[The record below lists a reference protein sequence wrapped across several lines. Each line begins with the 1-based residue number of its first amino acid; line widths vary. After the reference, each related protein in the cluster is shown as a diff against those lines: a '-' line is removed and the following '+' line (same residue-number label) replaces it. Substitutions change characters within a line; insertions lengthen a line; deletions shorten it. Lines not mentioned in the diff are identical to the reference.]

1 MIIEMSKLR
10 ILGARERLED
20 VLRVL
25 QDLNLLHLAA
35 PEAIPLAHADLTT
48 VQERERRHLR
58 AALDNVEQAL
68 DALGVRDTG
77 SPTAPGTATVADLI
91 RWARLG
97 WRVRRETER
106 LAAREAALDEE
117 KALIMKYQHFFS
129 AFRAL
134 LESESRWPNA
144 TAYHVLLRGREAG
157 TLPQLRA
164 GLAAAIGEEFQLFSQ
179 PLPSGELAVLI
190 VVSAQAA
197 GRVERLLAEA
207 RVQEIPVPAAYGG
220 KSLTAAIPRMLERLG
235 NIPRELQEV
244 RQRRQT
250 LARTHGAELRRARA
264 ALHDR
269 LQALA
274 ALPLSGVTAR
284 AFVLEGWV
292 PARARRDL
300 EGGLHA
306 AFGEDVVVSEVSKE
320 EWESEQAPVVLANP
334 RLFRPFQTIVGL
346 MPLPRYGSI
355 DPTPFVAVFFPA
367 FFGLMVGD
375 VGYGLILAALGLLL
389 HARSKPGTTLRNVSE
404 IIGPCALFTI
414 LAGFLFGELFGDL
427 GNRWFGLRPLLFD
440 REEALIPFLLL
451 AVAIGAVHVLLGLVL
466 GAISARRHPR
476 QAAGRGVSAGMV
488 VLVIV
493 ALLAAVD
500 VLPKGFF
507 TPAVIA
513 LLIAFPV
520 LIVLEG
526 LVAPIELLTTLG
538 NILSYARIMALG
550 VASVMMAVVANKMV
564 GAIGSV
570 VVGILFAL
578 LFHLVNFA
586 IAAFSPTIHALRLHY
601 VEFFGKFFSPG
612 GVRYQ
617 PFGHWTR
624 ANNRTRAV
632 PSTPTPRNP
641 RQAA

>member
-1 MIIEMSKLR
+1 VIIEMSKLR

-25 QDLNLLHLAA
+25 QDLNLLHLSA
-35 PEAIPLAHADLTT
+35 PEAVPLMHADLTT
-48 VQERERRHLR
+48 SQERERRHLQ

-68 DALGVRDTG
+68 DALSVRDAG
-77 SPTAPGTATVADLI
+77 PPAAPTTATAADLI

-106 LAAREAALDEE
+106 LAARESALDEE
-117 KALIMKYQHFFS
+117 HALIMKYQHFFS

-235 NIPRELQEV
+235 NIPREVQEV

-284 AFVLEGWV
+284 AFVLEGWL

-300 EGGLHA
+300 EDGLHA
-306 AFGEDVVVSEVSKE
+306 HFGEDVVVSEVSKE

-334 RLFRPFQTIVGL
+334 RLLRPFETIVGL

-389 HARSKPGTTLRNVSE
+389 HIRSRPGTTLRNVSE

-414 LAGFLFGELFGDL
+414 VAGFLFGELFGDL
-427 GNRWFGLRPLLFD
+427 GLRWFGLRPLLFN

-466 GAISARRHPR
+466 GVVSARRHPR

-500 VLPKGFF
+500 VLPGAFF

-513 LLIAFPV
+513 LLVAFPV

-624 ANNRTRAV
+624 ANGRTRAV
-632 PSTPTPRNP
+632 PSTPTTRNP

>member
-1 MIIEMSKLR
+1 VIIEMSKLR
-10 ILGARERLED
+10 ILGPRERLED

-25 QDLNLLHLAA
+25 QDLNLLHLSA
-35 PEAIPLAHADLTT
+35 PESALLQRPDLSSA
-48 VQERERRHLR
+48 QQRERRHLQS
-58 AALDNVEQAL
+58 ALENVEQAL
-68 DALGVRDTG
+68 EALDAGNG
-77 SPTAPGTATVADLI
+77 GPQAPVAVVTRMELA

-106 LAAREAALDEE
+106 LSARRAGLEE
-117 KALIMKYQHFFS
+117 ERALIMKYQHFFS

-144 TAYHVLLRGREAG
+144 MAYHVLLRGGEAG
-157 TLPQLRA
+157 KLSQLRA
-164 GLAAAIGEEFQLFSQ
+164 SFAAVIGDEFQLFSQ
-179 PLPSGELAVLI
+179 PLPTGEVAVLI

-197 GRVERLLAEA
+197 GRVEQLLAEA
-207 RVQEIPVPAAYGG
+207 RVQEIPVPDAYGG
-220 KSLTAAIPRMLERLG
+220 QSLTAAIPRMRERIG
-235 NIPRELQEV
+235 EIPRELEDV
-244 RQRRQT
+244 RQRRQS
-250 LARTHGAELRRARA
+250 LARAHGADLRRARA

-274 ALPLSGVTAR
+274 ALPLSGVTSR

-292 PARARRDL
+292 PAGGQRKL
-300 EGGLHA
+300 EDALRKSS
-306 AFGEDVVVSEVSKE
+306 GEDVVVSEVSQE
-320 EWESEQAPVVLANP
+320 SWESEHAPVVLANP
-334 RLFRPFQTIVGL
+334 RLLRPFETVVGL

-355 DPTPFVAVFFPA
+355 DPTPFVAAFFPA

-375 VGYGLILAALGLLL
+375 IGYGVVLAALGLLL
-389 HARSKPGTTLRNVSE
+389 HARSRPGTTLRNVSE

-414 LAGFLFGELFGDL
+414 IAGFLFGELFGDL
-427 GNRWFGLRPLLFD
+427 GRRWFGLHPLLFD
-440 REEALIPFLLL
+440 RGEALVPFLLL
-451 AVAIGAVHVLLGLVL
+451 AVAIGSVHVLLGLVL
-466 GAISARRHPR
+466 GIVSARRHPR
-476 QAAGRGVSAGMV
+476 QALGRGVSAAMV
-488 VLVIV
+488 VLVIL
-493 ALLAAVD
+493 ALLSAVD
-500 VLPKGFF
+500 VLHKAFF
-507 TPAVIA
+507 SPIVVA

-526 LVAPIELLTTLG
+526 LVAPIELLATLG

-550 VASVMMAVVANKMV
+550 VASVMLAVVANQMV

-570 VVGILFAL
+570 VVGVVFAL

-624 ANNRTRAV
+624 ASAR
-632 PSTPTPRNP
+632 PRVAPRHP